1 MDMGKKTSLS
11 FTGQIAMNCGK
22 LEILEMDYDY
32 HHGSITEIFELK
44 YDASTGILAGE
55 VEFDFDRSTSWKFFF
70 HHYNRHPK
78 FSIKLSYS
86 MNVDKPSTASATLD
100 GTISVSG
107 GDGSIE
113 CTLEVGS
120 GTDWADDQCSL
131 HVHISV
137 GGGHTYNASW

>member
-1 MDMGKKTSLS
+1 
-11 FTGQIAMNCGK
+11 MNCGK
-22 LEILEMDYDY
+22 LEVLEMDYVY
-32 HHGSITEIFELK
+32 SHNNSQEIFELK
-44 YDASTGILAGE
+44 YDADTGILAGE
-55 VEFDFDRSTSWKFFF
+55 VEYDFDRSTSWKFFF

-86 MNVDKPSTASATLD
+86 MNVDEPANATISLA
-100 GTISVSG
+100 GTLSVSG

-113 CTLEVGS
+113 CTIVAGS
-120 GTDWADDQCSL
+120 GDVWKDDQCSL